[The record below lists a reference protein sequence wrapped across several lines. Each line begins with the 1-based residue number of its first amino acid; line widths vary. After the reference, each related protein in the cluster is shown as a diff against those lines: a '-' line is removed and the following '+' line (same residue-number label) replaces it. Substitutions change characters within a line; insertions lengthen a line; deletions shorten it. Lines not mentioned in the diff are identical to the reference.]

1 MLDWI
6 NTKFKKESD
15 HPLGSE
21 ASLRQVL
28 AQTPRAKPAYA
39 LHEISSRLEDTTQL
53 SAELLPD
60 ALRRAVRLLD
70 EGVRRAWCEA
80 WATLFLATSDAD
92 LAEDVWLAL
101 HEYSQ
106 RLADAYLLCL
116 ATCPGPAKAS
126 ASERAEYGLLAT
138 RTLAYLR
145 QRRCLLRLRY
155 RTPEAAIWNSM
166 GLLVAQ
172 TRARGVNV
180 SMIQL
185 YKDDNE
191 YSSPARELLLA
202 AVFEAAPIE
211 NLSPLQ
217 MDFLQRLLGA
227 HADKLVQ
234 RESPDERSP
243 FWLNP
248 ETGVSRWN
256 PAQASTGP
264 GYFVGIGGLYAEILK
279 LQVLLDKKQ
288 PLPSWM
294 ADSPCSPAEALKLL
308 ALLRS
313 AWSQE
318 PPKRKFRRDTQ
329 QGTVLVVHDF
339 SQIRRMVAASAF
351 ARSGRRPS
359 VYASYLEQ
367 FKRKQEY
374 FGSVRPKSAEEMQ
387 AEEEAIPQ
395 PQEVLQ
401 RLETSGD
408 KELMEHWQ
416 LADISAK
423 GLGTL
428 VPMHKKWLAI
438 GVPIGYRP
446 AESLDWQVA
455 VVRRLSR
462 GQGGRRL
469 AGLELLPGIPVPVNH
484 CPAIGD
490 DNLDTSRSLADLA
503 DGILV
508 SMEAGTL
515 LLAKGAQAVGARLW
529 IVGDGI
535 RFIARLEE
543 LIEHIGDTDY
553 FRFGVE
559 KQIEA

>member
-6 NTKFKKESD
+6 NKKLKKESD

-21 ASLRQVL
+21 ASLREIL
-28 AQTPRAKPAYA
+28 AQTPRGKPAYA

-53 SAELLPD
+53 SAELPPD

-70 EGVRRAWCEA
+70 EGVRDAWGEA
-80 WATLFLATSDAD
+80 WASLFLTTTGAD

-116 ATCPGPAKAS
+116 NTLPGAAKSS
-126 ASERAEYGLLAT
+126 AGERTEYGLFAT
-138 RTLAYLR
+138 RALAYLR
-145 QRRCLLRLRY
+145 QRRCLLRFRY
-155 RTPEAAIWNSM
+155 RSPEAAIWNTM
-166 GLLVAQ
+166 GLQVAQ
-172 TRARGVNV
+172 ARARGVNAAQV
-180 SMIQL
+180 RL
-185 YKDDNE
+185 YKEDKE
-191 YSSPARELLLA
+191 SSSPARELLLA
-202 AVFEAAPIE
+202 TAFEAAPIE

-256 PAQASTGP
+256 PAQAPSGP

-279 LQVLLDKKQ
+279 LQALLDKKQ

-294 ADSPCSPAEALKLL
+294 ADSSCPPGEALKLL
-308 ALLRS
+308 ALLRN

-318 PPKRKFRRDTQ
+318 PPKRKFRRDNQ
-329 QGTVLVVHDF
+329 QGTLLVVHDF

-374 FGSVRPKSAEEMQ
+374 FGSVRPKSAEELK

-395 PQEVLQ
+395 PQEVLE
-401 RLETSGD
+401 RLETTGD
-408 KELMEHWQ
+408 KELMEQWQ
-416 LADISAK
+416 LADTSAK
-423 GLGTL
+423 GLGAL

-438 GVPIGYRP
+438 GVAIGYRP

-469 AGLELLPGIPVPVNH
+469 AGLELLPGIPAPVNH

-490 DNLDTSRSLADLA
+490 DDLDTSRSLADLA

-515 LLAKGAQAVGARLW
+515 LLAKGAQNVGARLW

-543 LIEHIGDTDY
+543 LIERIGDTDY
-553 FRFGVE
+553 FRFSAE
-559 KQIEA
+559 K